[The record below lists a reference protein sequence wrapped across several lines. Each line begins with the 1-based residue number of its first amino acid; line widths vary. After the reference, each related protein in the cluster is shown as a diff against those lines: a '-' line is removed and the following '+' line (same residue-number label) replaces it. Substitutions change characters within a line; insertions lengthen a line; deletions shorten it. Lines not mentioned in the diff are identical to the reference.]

1 MAPDCRAAVDGS
13 MLSIYFSHPFIVFFL
28 YIYIYIFKEISLK
41 FIVKPSQL
49 QYPKKKT
56 LSTITAAAAATTI
69 AKGIILLSYIVELEL
84 N

>member
-1 MAPDCRAAVDGS
+1 M
-13 MLSIYFSHPFIVFFL
+13 
-28 YIYIYIFKEISLK
+28 KSLK

-49 QYPKKKT
+49 QYPKKKKP